1 MRAIRRTSID
11 LAQCKIHGELV
22 VSCRASSTR
31 LRTDMIRDK
40 IVDRSGSANADHV
53 LFRIEDPPI
62 CMRDAA
68 ATLLSAEL
76 DKLGEFQEQLEFF
89 ENEIAKGRA
98 RLICLRAR
106 FYDAGLD
113 AGLRMQAGEQLLRIM
128 NRLQQ
133 TLEKS
138 CSLRRPGEP

>member
-31 LRTDMIRDK
+31 LRTAMIRDK
-40 IVDRSGSANADHV
+40 TVDRSSSVEADHL

-62 CMRDAA
+62 HMRDRAA
-68 ATLLSAEL
+68 SLLSAKL
-76 DKLGEFQEQLEFF
+76 DKLGEVQEQLEFF
-89 ENEIAKGRA
+89 ENEIAKDRA
-98 RLICLRAR
+98 RLIYLRAQ
-106 FYDAGLD
+106 FYDASLD
-113 AGLRMQAGEQLLRIM
+113 ACRRTQAGEKLLKTM

-133 TLEKS
+133 TLENS
-138 CSLRRPGEP
+138 CSRLRRAA